1 MGEFVNR
8 KEILD
13 ILSEYNFNFDEY
25 VVISGAALV
34 LLGVKEET
42 KDIDISVTEDYY
54 EYLEKNYECKLEKYD
69 DKNDVNIYYIDD
81 VINFSTNYYSD
92 SEDDFVI
99 INGVKVQSIPAIS
112 KLKETLNREKDIKDL
127 KLIDEFL
134 NNTK

>member
-25 VVISGAALV
+25 VVISSAALV
-34 LLGVKEET
+34 LHGVKEVT
-42 KDIDISVTEDYY
+42 KDIDISVTDDYY
-54 EYLEKNYECKLEKYD
+54 EYLEKNYECELERYD
-69 DKNDVNIYYIDD
+69 DKNDVNIYYIDNI
-81 VINFSTNYYSD
+81 INFSTNYYSD

-99 INGVKVQSIPAIS
+99 INGVKVQSIPAII

-127 KLIDEFL
+127 KLIDKFL

>member
-1 MGEFVNR
+1 MNR
-8 KEILD
+8 KDILN

-25 VVISGAALV
+25 VVISSAALV
-34 LLGVKEET
+34 LHGVKEET

-54 EYLEKNYECKLEKYD
+54 KYLEKNYECELERYD
-69 DKNDVNIYYIDD
+69 NKNDVNIYYIDD
-81 VINFSTNYYSD
+81 IINFSTNYYSD

-99 INGVKVQSIPAIS
+99 INGVKVQSIPAII

-127 KLIDEFL
+127 KLIDKFL

>member
-1 MGEFVNR
+1 MNR
-8 KEILD
+8 KDILN

-25 VVISGAALV
+25 VVISSAALV
-34 LLGVKEET
+34 LHGVKEET

-54 EYLEKNYECKLEKYD
+54 KYLEKNYECELERYD

-81 VINFSTNYYSD
+81 IINFSTNYYSD

-99 INGVKVQSIPAIS
+99 INGVKVQSIPAII

-127 KLIDEFL
+127 KLIDKFL